1 MFFLKEEEIVMAKEN
16 NIKDVALIF
25 EGGGM
30 RGAFSAGIGNV
41 LLEENL
47 FFDYVAGI
55 SAGSTMVVN
64 YTTRDKVRMKKSFVD
79 LVDDPDFGGWKSF
92 VRGRGYF
99 NAEYIYENTSG
110 EGETL
115 PLKFEDFMENKA
127 KLRIIAFDVKKGQ
140 PKVFTRRDIKSIK
153 DLMKIVRASSSLP
166 IFMPPTEFKG
176 RTYVDGG
183 LSGGI
188 PINVAIKDGYEKFF
202 IVRTREKH
210 YRKEPVKHRR
220 FLKRY
225 FKNSPEIFKALVR
238 RPYEYNKQCDLM
250 ENLEKEGRAYI
261 VYPENMFVSNRE
273 TRKDKLEKLYEDGYN
288 QGRREKDRWKEFLFS
303 E

>member
-1 MFFLKEEEIVMAKEN
+1 MAKEN

-41 LLEENL
+41 LLEEEL
-47 FFDYVAGI
+47 FMDYVAGI

-64 YTTRDKVRMKKSFVD
+64 YTARDKVRTKKSFVD

-92 VRGRGYF
+92 VRGKGYF

-110 EGETL
+110 EGDTL

-127 KLRIIAFDVKKGQ
+127 KLRIIAFDVKRGQ
-140 PKVFTRRDIKSIK
+140 PKVFTRSDIKTMK
-153 DLMKIVRASSSLP
+153 DLMKVVRASSSLP

-176 RTYVDGG
+176 NLYVDGG

-188 PINVAIKDGYEKFF
+188 PIDVAIKDGYEKFF
-202 IVRTREKH
+202 IVRTRPKN
-210 YRKEPVKHRR
+210 YRKKPVKHRK

-238 RPYEYNKQCDLM
+238 RPHEYNRQCDLI
-250 ENLEKEGRAYI
+250 ERLEKEGRAYV
-261 VYPENMFVSNRE
+261 VYPEIMPVSNRE
-273 TRKDKLEKLYEDGYN
+273 TNRVKLEKLYEQGYA
-288 QGRREKDRWKEFLFS
+288 QGQREKERWKEFLLK
-303 E
+303 